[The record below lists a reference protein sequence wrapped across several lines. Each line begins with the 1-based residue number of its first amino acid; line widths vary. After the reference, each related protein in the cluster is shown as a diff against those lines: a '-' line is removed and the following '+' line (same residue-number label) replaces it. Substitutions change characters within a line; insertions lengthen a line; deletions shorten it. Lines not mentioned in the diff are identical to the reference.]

1 MRTVLFQGGIMKRSS
16 LIVIVSL
23 FVTFSYNL
31 FCEDWKKK
39 LEENKFIQ
47 KMDKVEIINKKI
59 VVDGMYIRKV
69 RITKV
74 TCDTFTGSSEII
86 ITKKDLEDS
95 FKRKNKDIKKINLTI
110 TKEGVLIGKG
120 EANVIGTTMD
130 VYIEGTFLFDKGRK
144 DITYFIKKATVSGFI
159 PVPESVLTKFSKKL
173 NPIFDVDKI
182 GLPMNISTVIY
193 ESDKIIMK

>member
-1 MRTVLFQGGIMKRSS
+1 MKKNS
-16 LIVIVSL
+16 LILMLMIFSL
-23 FVTFSYNL
+23 FSLNIFG
-31 FCEDWKKK
+31 EDWKKK
-39 LEENKFIQ
+39 LEENEFIQ
-47 KMDKVEIINKKI
+47 KMDKVEVINKKI
-59 VVDGMYIRKV
+59 VIEGMYIRKV

-74 TCDTFTGSSEII
+74 ECDTFTGSSEII

-120 EANVIGTTMD
+120 EANIIGTTMS
-130 VYIEGTFLFDKGRK
+130 VYIEGTFSFDKGRK
-144 DITYFIKKATVSGFI
+144 DITYYIKKATVSGFI

-182 GLPMNISTVIY
+182 GLPMNVSTVVY
-193 ESDKIIMK
+193 EPERIIIK